1 TSVDEVNQIK
11 NNAQN
16 LNNAM
21 AGLKQA
27 IADKDL
33 TTSKVNFT
41 DADPEKQAAYNQAIT
56 NAENILD
63 KASGSNVSQTEVE
76 QAIQQV
82 NNAKQ
87 ALNGDANVQ
96 QAKDEAT
103 ELINNASDL
112 NQAQKDVLKGQVNN
126 AT

>member
-1 TSVDEVNQIK
+1 
-11 NNAQN
+11 
-16 LNNAM
+16 
-21 AGLKQA
+21 
-27 IADKDL
+27 
-33 TTSKVNFT
+33 
-41 DADPEKQAAYNQAIT
+41 IT

-126 AT
+126 ATTVAETNGIKQTAQDLN